1 MSCGYDRH
9 GCGTHAHESYGRGPC
24 DHVSWRRVG
33 WLDEAGLP
41 MERRYRRPRQPDPEL
56 ATEDLGAR
64 LEQLRLMVREIEAEI
79 LALGSSGE
87 GGNLE

>member
-1 MSCGYDRH
+1 MT
-9 GCGTHAHESYGRGPC
+9 GTGVEPMPTSRMAEVPATTSQ
-24 DHVSWRRVG
+24 RRVG